1 MNGARTANGA
11 PTVNAGSAWPVE
23 RHRGSAGA
31 FHHRSVPDPPERAL
45 WWFEV
50 MGPAVVLGSTQS
62 PDVVHGEAAAGLGVE
77 VVRRRSGGGA
87 VWVEPGV
94 LTWVD
99 VILPADDE
107 HWVDDVGRA
116 AVWLGSAWAIAL
128 EALGVEGV
136 EVHTAPMTRTAHSDL
151 VCFAGRAPGEVTIAG
166 QKAVGISQRRTRAGA
181 RFQCAVLHHWDPR
194 PLVNLLAVD
203 PRHRL
208 SLAAELADMA
218 VGTGPV
224 DPAALIDA
232 VAAALDATGRA
243 AG

>member
-1 MNGARTANGA
+1 M
-11 PTVNAGSAWPVE
+11 NAGPAWPVE
-23 RHRGSAGA
+23 RHRGSAGE
-31 FHHRSVPDPPERAL
+31 FHRRSVPDPPERAL

-50 MGPAVVLGSTQS
+50 TGPAVVLGSTQS
-62 PDVVHGEAAAGLGVE
+62 TEVVDAEAAAGSGVE

-87 VWVEPGV
+87 VWLEPGV

-107 HWVDDVGRA
+107 HWVDDIGQA
-116 AVWLGSAWAIAL
+116 AVWLGSAWAAAL
-128 EALGVEGV
+128 EALGVERV
-136 EVHTAPMTRTAHSDL
+136 EVHTAPMARTPHSDL

-166 QKAVGISQRRTRAGA
+166 QKAVGISQRRARSGA

-194 PLVNLLAVD
+194 PLVDLLAVG
-203 PRHRL
+203 PRRRL
-208 SLAAELADMA
+208 SLAAELADVA

-224 DPAALIDA
+224 DPVALVHA

-243 AG
+243 AR